1 MLWLSVLKR
10 SVCSELVNLQ
20 FLLFQSIIIVVLNKI
35 KDLLLCLFETGESY
49 MALARCY
56 QGVHLLE
63 SEEKWVYGMESSL
76 L

>member
-1 MLWLSVLKR
+1 M
-10 SVCSELVNLQ
+10 
-20 FLLFQSIIIVVLNKI
+20 

-63 SEEKWVYGMESSL
+63 TEEK
-76 L
+76 